1 MRSTEKGNF
10 IIPSA
15 LDMRLIISK
24 FGIMPRVRSDIGE
37 LRTFARP
44 LIVASMATA
53 VDTAVS
59 SLCLAH
65 TSDTALCAALPA
77 GSLAATFTAVITA
90 FLGYAGTIVAKHHGF
105 GRERL
110 AVHSFVQGLW
120 LFALT
125 IPLFIAA
132 SPISR
137 LVFTAFGH
145 TTDLIAAEMSY
156 LNLLL
161 AAGALQALSAVFAGF
176 FTGRG
181 LTRFPGIVLSLG
193 SIVNILLTPLF
204 VLKFNLGIFGAGW
217 SRIFAAAIPFII
229 LVEAAVRDPL
239 VAHPVTT
246 QGVWRFIP
254 SLTRELLKLSA
265 PNALQMLVD
274 YGGFF
279 VLTAF
284 IGALDG
290 LSAAASTIVFALTNF
305 YFAIIRG
312 IAHGVEILVA
322 QRLSIP
328 NATSR
333 LIRTS
338 LVLTSVYLFAYL
350 ALIFLLG
357 GSIVTVFS
365 SRNSAFSPDALRSA
379 AVVLFPILAVRE
391 ILETIQ
397 QLLMGVLR
405 GLGKTAALFRIQTIT
420 TCLVWLPLLL
430 ILHAYHP
437 TLAAYWLSMLVYM
450 LTAVILLTFELKK
463 RTAATDT

>member
-1 MRSTEKGNF
+1 MQSE
-10 IIPSA
+10 
-15 LDMRLIISK
+15 
-24 FGIMPRVRSDIGE
+24 IGE

-44 LIVASMATA
+44 LIAASLATA

-90 FLGYAGTIVAKHHGF
+90 FLGYAGTVVAKHHGF

-156 LNLLL
+156 LDLLL

-193 SIVNILLTPLF
+193 SVVNILLTPLF
-204 VLKFNLGIFGAGW
+204 VLKFNLGISGAGW
-217 SRIFAAAIPFII
+217 SRIFAAAIPLVI
-229 LVEAAVRDPL
+229 LVEASVRDTL

-254 SLTRELLKLSA
+254 NLTRELLKLAA

-274 YGGFF
+274 HGGFF

-305 YFAIIRG
+305 YFAIVRG
-312 IAHGVEILVA
+312 VAHGVEILVA
-322 QRLSIP
+322 QRLSTP
-328 NATSR
+328 NATPC

-338 LVLTSVYLFAYL
+338 LTLTSVYLFTFL
-350 ALIFLLG
+350 ILIFLLG
-357 GSIVTVFS
+357 GPVVAVFS
-365 SRNSAFSPDALRSA
+365 GGNSAFSPEALRST
-379 AVVLFPILAVRE
+379 AVALFPILAVRE
-391 ILETIQ
+391 ILETLQ
-397 QLLMGVLR
+397 QLLMGALR
-405 GLGKTAALFRIQTIT
+405 GLGKTAALFRVQTIT
-420 TCLVWLPLLL
+420 TCLVWLPVLF
-430 ILHAYHP
+430 IIRVCHP
-437 TLAAYWLSMLVYM
+437 TLVAYWLSMLVYM
-450 LTAVILLTFELKK
+450 LTAVLLLVFEMR
-463 RTAATDT
+463 RTNRSNWQ

>member
-1 MRSTEKGNF
+1 
-10 IIPSA
+10 
-15 LDMRLIISK
+15 
-24 FGIMPRVRSDIGE
+24 MPRVRSEIRE

-44 LIVASMATA
+44 LIAASMASA

-59 SLCLAH
+59 SFCLAH
-65 TSDTALCAALPA
+65 SSDTALCAVLPA

-90 FLGYAGTIVAKHHGF
+90 FLGYAGTVVAKHHGF

-125 IPLFIAA
+125 IPFFIAA

-137 LVFTAFGH
+137 LVFTSFGH
-145 TTDLIAAEMSY
+145 APDLIAAEMSY

-161 AAGALQALSAVFAGF
+161 VAGALQALSAVFAGF

-193 SIVNILLTPLF
+193 SVINILLTPLF
-204 VLKFNLGIFGAGW
+204 VLRFNLGISGAGW
-217 SRIFAAAIPFII
+217 SRIFAAALPFAI

-254 SLTRELLKLSA
+254 NLTRELLRLAA
-265 PNALQMLVD
+265 PNALQALVD

-305 YFAIIRG
+305 YFAIVRG
-312 IAHGVEILVA
+312 VAHGVEILVA

-328 NATSR
+328 NATTR
-333 LIRTS
+333 LIRAA
-338 LVLTSVYLFAYL
+338 LVLSSVYLL
-350 ALIFLLG
+350 AFLVLIFSLG
-357 GSIVTVFS
+357 GFIVTVFGGG
-365 SRNSAFSPDALRSA
+365 NSAFAPHALRST
-379 AVVLFPILAVRE
+379 AVALFPILAVRE

-405 GLGKTAALFRIQTIT
+405 GLGKTAALLRIQTIT
-420 TCLVWLPLLL
+420 TCLVWLPLLF

-450 LTAVILLTFELKK
+450 LTAVLLLAFEMQ
-463 RTAATDT
+463 RANRSNWQ

>member
-1 MRSTEKGNF
+1 
-10 IIPSA
+10 
-15 LDMRLIISK
+15 
-24 FGIMPRVRSDIGE
+24 MPRVRSDIGE

-44 LIVASMATA
+44 LIAASMASA
-53 VDTAVS
+53 VDTAVCS
-59 SLCLAH
+59 FCLAR
-65 TSDTALCAALPA
+65 TSDTALCAVLPA

-90 FLGYAGTIVAKHHGF
+90 FLGYAGTVVARHHGF

-120 LFALT
+120 LFVLT
-125 IPLFIAA
+125 IPFFIAA

-145 TTDLIAAEMSY
+145 APDLIAAEMSY

-161 AAGALQALSAVFAGF
+161 SAGALQALSAVFAGF

-181 LTRFPGIVLSLG
+181 LTRFPGVVLSLG
-193 SIVNILLTPLF
+193 SVVNILLTPLF
-204 VLKFNLGIFGAGW
+204 VLKFNLGITGAGW
-217 SRIFAAAIPFII
+217 ARIFAAAIPFSI

-254 SLTRELLKLSA
+254 NLTRELLKLAA
-265 PNALQMLVD
+265 PNALRMLVD

-305 YFAIIRG
+305 YFAVIRG
-312 IAHGVEILVA
+312 VANGIEILVA
-322 QRLSIP
+322 RRLSTP
-328 NATSR
+328 NATTR
-333 LIRTS
+333 LIRTA
-338 LVLTSVYLFAYL
+338 LVLSSFYLVAFL
-350 ALIFLLG
+350 ILIFVSG
-357 GSIVTVFS
+357 GPIVTVFS
-365 SRNSAFSPDALRSA
+365 GGNSTFAPSALHSA
-379 AVVLFPILAVRE
+379 AVALFPILALRE
-391 ILETIQ
+391 ILETLQ
-397 QLLMGVLR
+397 QLLMGALR
-405 GLGKTAALFRIQTIT
+405 GLGKTAVLLRIQTIT
-420 TCLVWLPLLL
+420 TCLVWLPFLFALR
-430 ILHAYHP
+430 ACHP

-450 LTAVILLTFELKK
+450 LTAVILLRMEIRKP
-463 RTAATDT
+463 

>member
-1 MRSTEKGNF
+1 
-10 IIPSA
+10 
-15 LDMRLIISK
+15 
-24 FGIMPRVRSDIGE
+24 MPHVQSEIGE
-37 LRTFARP
+37 LRAFARP
-44 LIVASMATA
+44 LIAASMASA

-65 TSDTALCAALPA
+65 ASDIALCAALPA
-77 GSLAATFTAVITA
+77 GSLAATFTAVITS
-90 FLGYAGTIVAKHHGF
+90 FLGYAGTVVAKHHGF

-125 IPLFIAA
+125 LPLFIAA

-137 LVFTAFGH
+137 LVFGAFGH
-145 TTDLIAAEMSY
+145 APDLISAEMSY

-181 LTRFPGIVLSLG
+181 LTRFPGVVLSLG
-193 SIVNILLTPLF
+193 SVVNILLTPLF
-204 VLKFNLGIFGAGW
+204 VLTFNRGITGAGW
-217 SRIFAAAIPFII
+217 SRFFAAAIPFI
-229 LVEAAVRDPL
+229 LLLEAAVRDPL

-254 SLTRELLKLSA
+254 NLTRELLKLAA

-305 YFAIIRG
+305 YFAVVRG
-312 IAHGVEILVA
+312 VAHGVEILVA
-322 QRLSIP
+322 QRLSTP
-328 NATSR
+328 NATVR

-338 LVLTSVYLFAYL
+338 LALTSIYLVAYL
-350 ALIFLLG
+350 VLIFLLG

-365 SRNSAFSPDALRSA
+365 GGKSAFTPSALCSA
-379 AVVLFPILAVRE
+379 AVALFPILAVRE
-391 ILETIQ
+391 ILETLQ

-405 GLGKTAALFRIQTIT
+405 GLGKTASLFRIQTIT
-420 TCLVWLPLLL
+420 TCLVWLP
-430 ILHAYHP
+430 ILFILRAYNP

-450 LTAVILLTFELKK
+450 LTAVFLLTFEMRKTN
-463 RTAATDT
+463 RSV

>member
-1 MRSTEKGNF
+1 MQSE
-10 IIPSA
+10 
-15 LDMRLIISK
+15 
-24 FGIMPRVRSDIGE
+24 IGE

-44 LIVASMATA
+44 LIAASLATA
-53 VDTAVS
+53 VDTAVC

-65 TSDTALCAALPA
+65 SSDTALCAVLPA
-77 GSLAATFTAVITA
+77 GSLAGTFTAVITA
-90 FLGYAGTIVAKHHGF
+90 FLSYAGTVVAKHHGF

-132 SPISR
+132 SPVSR
-137 LVFTAFGH
+137 LVFAVFGH
-145 TTDLIAAEMSY
+145 APDLIAAEMSY
-156 LNLLL
+156 LDLLL
-161 AAGALQALSAVFAGF
+161 VAGALQALSAVFAGF

-181 LTRFPGIVLSLG
+181 QTRFPGIVLSFG
-193 SIVNILLTPLF
+193 SVINILLAPLF
-204 VLKFNLGIFGAGW
+204 ILKFNLGISGAGW
-217 SRIFAAAIPFII
+217 SRIFAAAIPFVI
-229 LVEAAVRDPL
+229 LVEATIRDPL
-239 VAHPVTT
+239 VARPVTT

-254 SLTRELLKLSA
+254 NLTRELLKLA
-265 PNALQMLVD
+265 MPNALQMLVD
-274 YGGFF
+274 CGGFF

-284 IGALDG
+284 IGALDE

-305 YFAIIRG
+305 YFAIVRG
-312 IAHGVEILVA
+312 VAHGVEILVA
-322 QRLSIP
+322 QRLSTP

-338 LVLTSVYLFAYL
+338 LVLTSVYLFAFL
-350 ALIFLLG
+350 ILIFLLG
-357 GSIVTVFS
+357 GPVVAAFNGE
-365 SRNSAFSPDALRSA
+365 NSTFPPEALRSA
-379 AVVLFPILAVRE
+379 AVALFPILAVRE

-397 QLLMGVLR
+397 QLLMGALR

-420 TCLVWLPLLL
+420 TCFAWLPLLF

-463 RTAATDT
+463 TNRGV

>member
-1 MRSTEKGNF
+1 
-10 IIPSA
+10 
-15 LDMRLIISK
+15 
-24 FGIMPRVRSDIGE
+24 MPRMRSDIGE

-44 LIVASMATA
+44 LIAASMATA
-53 VDTAVS
+53 VDTAVG

-65 TSDTALCAALPA
+65 SSDTALCAALPA

-90 FLGYAGTIVAKHHGF
+90 FLGYAGTVVAKHHGF

-132 SPISR
+132 SPVSR
-137 LVFTAFGH
+137 LVFAAFGH
-145 TTDLIAAEMSY
+145 APDLIAAEMSY

-161 AAGALQALSAVFAGF
+161 VAGALQALSAVFAGF

-193 SIVNILLTPLF
+193 SVVNILLTPLF
-204 VLKFNLGIFGAGW
+204 VLKFNLGISGAGW
-217 SRIFAAAIPFII
+217 SRIFAAAIPFTI
-229 LVEAAVRDPL
+229 LAGAAIRDPL
-239 VAHPVTT
+239 VAHPAATR
-246 QGVWRFIP
+246 GVWRFIP
-254 SLTRELLKLSA
+254 NLTRELLKLA
-265 PNALQMLVD
+265 TPNALQMLVD

-305 YFAIIRG
+305 YFAIVRG
-312 IAHGVEILVA
+312 VAHGVEILVA

-328 NATSR
+328 NAAHR
-333 LIRTS
+333 LVKTA
-338 LVLTSVYLFAYL
+338 LVLSSVYLFAYL
-350 ALIFLLG
+350 ALVFLLG
-357 GSIVTVFS
+357 DPAVTAFS
-365 SRNSAFSPDALRSA
+365 SGNSTFSPEALRSA
-379 AVVLFPILAVRE
+379 SVALFPILAVRE
-391 ILETIQ
+391 ILETLQ

-405 GLGKTAALFRIQTIT
+405 GLGKTTAIFRIQTIA
-420 TCLVWLPLLL
+420 TCLAWLPLLFF
-430 ILHAYHP
+430 IRACHP

-450 LTAVILLTFELKK
+450 QTAIILLVLEMRKTN
-463 RTAATDT
+463 RGA

>member
-1 MRSTEKGNF
+1 
-10 IIPSA
+10 
-15 LDMRLIISK
+15 
-24 FGIMPRVRSDIGE
+24 MPRVQSEIGE

-44 LIVASMATA
+44 LIAASMATA

-59 SLCLAH
+59 SFCLAH

-137 LVFTAFGH
+137 LVFAAFGH
-145 TTDLIAAEMSY
+145 ASDLIAAEMSY

-181 LTRFPGIVLSLG
+181 LTRFPGVVLSLG
-193 SIVNILLTPLF
+193 SLFNILLTPLF
-204 VLKFNLGIFGAGW
+204 VLKFNLGISGAGW
-217 SRIFAAAIPFII
+217 SRIFAAAIPFTI
-229 LVEAAVRDPL
+229 LAGAAIRDPL

-254 SLTRELLKLSA
+254 NLTRELLKLSA
-265 PNALQMLVD
+265 PNALQMLID

-305 YFAIIRG
+305 YFAIVRG
-312 IAHGVEILVA
+312 VANGIEILVA

-333 LIRTS
+333 LIKTS
-338 LVLTSVYLFAYL
+338 LVL
-350 ALIFLLG
+350 
-357 GSIVTVFS
+357 
-365 SRNSAFSPDALRSA
+365 
-379 AVVLFPILAVRE
+379 
-391 ILETIQ
+391 
-397 QLLMGVLR
+397 
-405 GLGKTAALFRIQTIT
+405 
-420 TCLVWLPLLL
+420 
-430 ILHAYHP
+430 
-437 TLAAYWLSMLVYM
+437 
-450 LTAVILLTFELKK
+450 
-463 RTAATDT
+463 

>member
-1 MRSTEKGNF
+1 MILRMRSE
-10 IIPSA
+10 
-15 LDMRLIISK
+15 L
-24 FGIMPRVRSDIGE
+24 GE

-44 LIVASMATA
+44 LIAASMASA

-65 TSDTALCAALPA
+65 SSDTALCAALPA

-90 FLGYAGTIVAKHHGF
+90 FLGYAGTVVAKHHGF

-137 LVFTAFGH
+137 FVFAAFGH
-145 TTDLIAAEMSY
+145 APDLIAAEMSY
-156 LNLLL
+156 LDLLL

-204 VLKFNLGIFGAGW
+204 VLKFNLGISGAGW
-217 SRIFAAAIPFII
+217 SRIFAAAIPFTI
-229 LVEAAVRDPL
+229 LAGATIRDPL
-239 VAHPVTT
+239 VVHPVTT

-254 SLTRELLKLSA
+254 NLTRELLKLSA

-290 LSAAASTIVFALTNF
+290 LSAAASTIIFALTNF
-305 YFAIIRG
+305 YFAITRG
-312 IAHGVEILVA
+312 VAHGVEILVA

-328 NATSR
+328 NATVR

-357 GSIVTVFS
+357 GSIVTAFS
-365 SRNSAFSPDALRSA
+365 SANSAFSPEALRSA
-379 AVVLFPILAVRE
+379 AVALFPILAVRE

-397 QLLMGVLR
+397 QLLMGALR
-405 GLGKTAALFRIQTIT
+405 GLGKTAVLFRIQTIT
-420 TCLVWLPLLL
+420 TCLVWLPLLFV
-430 ILHAYHP
+430 IRACHP
-437 TLAAYWLSMLVYM
+437 TLTAYWLSMLVYM
-450 LTAVILLTFELKK
+450 LTAVILLSFEPRKTN
-463 RTAATDT
+463 RGV

>member
-1 MRSTEKGNF
+1 
-10 IIPSA
+10 
-15 LDMRLIISK
+15 
-24 FGIMPRVRSDIGE
+24 MPRVRSEIGE

-44 LIVASMATA
+44 LIAASMASA

-90 FLGYAGTIVAKHHGF
+90 FLGYAGTVVAKHHGF

-137 LVFTAFGH
+137 FVFAAFGH
-145 TTDLIAAEMSY
+145 APDLVAAEMSY
-156 LNLLL
+156 LDLLL
-161 AAGALQALSAVFAGF
+161 VAGALQALSAVFAGF

-181 LTRFPGIVLSLG
+181 QTRFHGIVLSLG

-204 VLKFNLGIFGAGW
+204 VLKFNLGISGAGW
-217 SRIFAAAIPFII
+217 SRIFAAAIPFVI
-229 LVEAAVRDPL
+229 LVAAAVRDPL
-239 VAHPVTT
+239 IARPVTT

-254 SLTRELLKLSA
+254 NLTRELLRLAA
-265 PNALQMLVD
+265 PNALRMLVD

-305 YFAIIRG
+305 YFAIVRG
-312 IAHGVEILVA
+312 VAHGVEILVA

-333 LIRTS
+333 LVRAALLLS
-338 LVLTSVYLFAYL
+338 SAYL
-350 ALIFLLG
+350 AAYLVLVFLLG
-357 GSIVTVFS
+357 GFIVTAFGGG
-365 SRNSAFSPDALRSA
+365 NSAFSPEALRSA
-379 AVVLFPILAVRE
+379 AVALFPVLAVRE
-391 ILETIQ
+391 ILETLQ
-397 QLLMGVLR
+397 QLLMGALR

-420 TCLVWLPLLL
+420 TCLIWLPFLFLLR
-430 ILHAYHP
+430 ACHP
-437 TLAAYWLSMLVYM
+437 TLAAYWLSMVVYM
-450 LTAVILLTFELKK
+450 LTAVILISFEMRKLSHGN
-463 RTAATDT
+463 

>member
-1 MRSTEKGNF
+1 
-10 IIPSA
+10 
-15 LDMRLIISK
+15 
-24 FGIMPRVRSDIGE
+24 MPRVRSEIGE

-44 LIVASMATA
+44 LIAASMASA
-53 VDTAVS
+53 VDTAVCS
-59 SLCLAH
+59 FCLAR
-65 TSDTALCAALPA
+65 TSDTALCAVLPA
-77 GSLAATFTAVITA
+77 GSLAATFTAVIAA
-90 FLGYAGTIVAKHHGF
+90 FLGYAGTVVARHHGF

-137 LVFTAFGH
+137 LVFAAFGH
-145 TTDLIAAEMSY
+145 SDALIADEMAY
-156 LNLLL
+156 LNLILS
-161 AAGALQALSAVFAGF
+161 AGALQALSAVFAGF

-181 LTRFPGIVLSLG
+181 LTRFPGVVLSLG
-193 SIVNILLTPLF
+193 SVVNILLTPLF
-204 VLKFNLGIFGAGW
+204 VLKFDLGISGAGW
-217 SRIFAAAIPFII
+217 SRIFAAAIPFTI
-229 LVEAAVRDPL
+229 LSGAAIRDPL

-254 SLTRELLKLSA
+254 NLTRELLKLAA

-305 YFAIIRG
+305 YFAIVRG
-312 IAHGVEILVA
+312 VANGIEILAA

-328 NATSR
+328 NATAR

-338 LVLTSVYLFAYL
+338 LALASASLFAYL

-357 GSIVTVFS
+357 GSIVSAFS
-365 SRNSAFSPDALRSA
+365 GGNSAFSPDALRSA
-379 AVVLFPILAVRE
+379 AVALFPILAVRE
-391 ILETIQ
+391 ILETLQ
-397 QLLMGVLR
+397 QLLIGALR
-405 GLGKTAALFRIQTIT
+405 GLGKTAALLRIQTIT
-420 TCLVWLPLLL
+420 TCFVWLPLLF
-430 ILHAYHP
+430 ILHAYNP

-450 LTAVILLTFELKK
+450 LTAIILLTFELRKTN
-463 RTAATDT
+463 RGI

>member
-1 MRSTEKGNF
+1 
-10 IIPSA
+10 
-15 LDMRLIISK
+15 
-24 FGIMPRVRSDIGE
+24 MPRVRSELGE

-44 LIVASMATA
+44 LIAASMATA

-65 TSDTALCAALPA
+65 TSDTALCAVLPA

-90 FLGYAGTIVAKHHGF
+90 FLGYAGTVVAKHHGF

-137 LVFTAFGH
+137 LIFAAFGH
-145 TTDLIAAEMSY
+145 KSDLIAAEMSY
-156 LNLLL
+156 LDLLL
-161 AAGALQALSAVFAGF
+161 AAGAFQALSAVFAGF

-181 LTRFPGIVLSLG
+181 LTRFPGVVLALG
-193 SIVNILLTPLF
+193 SVVNILLTPLF
-204 VLKFNLGIFGAGW
+204 VLKFNLGISGAGW
-217 SRIFAAAIPFII
+217 SRIFAAAIPFLI

-239 VAHPVTT
+239 VARPVTT

-254 SLTRELLKLSA
+254 SLTRELLKLAA

-305 YFAIIRG
+305 YFAIVRG
-312 IAHGVEILVA
+312 VAHGVEILVA
-322 QRLSIP
+322 QRLSIH

-333 LIRTS
+333 LVKTS
-338 LVLTSVYLFAYL
+338 LALSSVYLLAYL

-357 GSIVTVFS
+357 DSIVSAFS
-365 SRNSAFSPDALRSA
+365 GGNSAFSPDALRSA
-379 AVVLFPILAVRE
+379 AVALFPILAVRE
-391 ILETIQ
+391 ILETLQ
-397 QLLMGVLR
+397 QLLMGALR
-405 GLGKTAALFRIQTIT
+405 GLGKTAALFRVQTIT
-420 TCLVWLPLLL
+420 TCLVWLPVLF
-430 ILHAYHP
+430 IIRACHP
-437 TLAAYWLSMLVYM
+437 TLVAYWLSMIVYM
-450 LTAVILLTFELKK
+450 LTAVLLLVFEMR
-463 RTAATDT
+463 RTNRSNWQ